1 MAGAFS
7 RFTVEPDADG
17 YRIQI
22 EDDEGDTTELTAT
35 AEQLELIAEAI
46 NEILEDEYEDY
57 DDDDGDDE
65 DEDD

>member
-35 AEQLELIAEAI
+35 AEQLELIAETI
-46 NEILEDEYEDY
+46 NEILEDEYEVY
-57 DDDDGDDE
+57 DDDGDDE
-65 DEDD
+65 AEED

>member
-35 AEQLELIAEAI
+35 AEQLELIAETI
-46 NEILEDEYEDY
+46 NEILEDEYEAY
-57 DDDDGDDE
+57 DDDGDDE
-65 DEDD
+65 AEED